1 MRITL
6 VLLVALSCLA
16 CVHSFGRGGRRRN
29 SSNSL
34 TPKDSPGRGRPA
46 IRSSRRAPVG
56 SGSRLGGSALPSGG
70 RGFGAEG
77 QRQGG
82 RGLGARGQSPG
93 GGRPTGRGQRFGGR
107 GRSSWGR
114 RPARRGPTIG
124 RRQPLGRGGPIR
136 NPFMAALGMGAERR
150 QWLRM
155 VDANITIK
163 ESAKF
168 NRTTEFIILSSFDRR
183 LMNSNISS
191 AFSAYDFQNGVA
203 AALLRINNTKVC
215 LVFPISD
222 FNAAVNSISG
232 RNVSQL
238 VTTPDNDE
246 EYIMK
251 TDDKM
256 TDAELVAFNSTS
268 PALYQIC
275 QGRRTTPAI
284 IIDATTTV
292 QIGDDVADLDPVTFL
307 SINGKVDIY
316 LKSTLSL

>member
-6 VLLVALSCLA
+6 VLLVTLSCLA

-29 SSNSL
+29 TSNSL
-34 TPKDSPGRGRPA
+34 TPNDSPGRGRPA
-46 IRSSRRAPVG
+46 IRGSRRGPVG
-56 SGSRLGGSALPSGG
+56 SGSRLGGSGLPSGG
-70 RGFGAEG
+70 RGFGARG
-77 QRQGG
+77 QR
-82 RGLGARGQSPG
+82 PG
-93 GGRPTGRGQRFGGR
+93 GVRPTGRGQRLGGR
-107 GRSSWGR
+107 GRSSLGR
-114 RPARRGPTIG
+114 RPERRRPTIG
-124 RRQPLGRGGPIR
+124 RRQQLGREGPIR

-163 ESAKF
+163 ESARF
-168 NRTTEFIILSSFDRR
+168 NRTSEFIILSSFDRR

-203 AALLRINNTKVC
+203 AARLRINNTKVC

-222 FNAAVNSISG
+222 FNAAVDSISG
-232 RNVSQL
+232 RNMSQL

-251 TDDKM
+251 TNDKM

-292 QIGDDVADLDPVTFL
+292 QIGDDVTDLDPVTFL

-316 LKSTLSL
+316 LKSTFSL